1 MAMFEDALGGK
12 GNLTEGQKLAVGR
25 AAVLTAIAEDA
36 RVRKLY
42 GAPDVTLDDL
52 VRLDRTAALAVRS
65 LDIDLR
71 HTEAPQPSIR
81 DVLAAEHEVRLAR
94 EEAETADDAD
104 EAADADPGEPE
115 AAA

>member
-71 HTEAPQPSIR
+71 HTEAPQPSISEY
-81 DVLAAEHEVRLAR
+81 LAAKAAEETPASPADGEV
-94 EEAETADDAD
+94 EQDGDD
-104 EAADADPGEPE
+104 EAAA
-115 AAA
+115 